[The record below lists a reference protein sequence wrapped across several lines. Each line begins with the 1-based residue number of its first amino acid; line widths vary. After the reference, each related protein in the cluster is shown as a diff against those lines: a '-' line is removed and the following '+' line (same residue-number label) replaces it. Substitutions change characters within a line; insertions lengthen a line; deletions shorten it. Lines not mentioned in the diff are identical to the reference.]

1 VANWLTSNGIDERTL
16 LLIKPD
22 GVMRGLCGEIIGRLE
37 RTGLA
42 IIGLKM
48 IQVSKER
55 AEEHYSDDQEWL
67 TSVGNKTLKTYVKHD
82 RDPIVEMGT
91 ADPLAIGRIIRGW
104 LIEYMTSAPI
114 VACVAQGP
122 HVIDVVRKL
131 AGETMPSDAAPG
143 SIRGDFATISAV
155 AANSLHIAVRNLIHA
170 SSSEEE
176 AEREIAT
183 WFEPGELCPNRP
195 MAWTANYNLR

>member
-1 VANWLTSNGIDERTL
+1 MTASGIDERTL

-22 GVMRGLCGEIIGRLE
+22 GVLRGLCGEIIGRLE
-37 RTGLA
+37 RAGLA

-48 IQVSKER
+48 IQVSKQR
-55 AEEHYSDDQEWL
+55 AERHYSDDPAWL
-67 TSVGNKTLKTYVKHD
+67 ESLGKKTLKTYVKHS

-91 ADPLAIGRIIRGW
+91 ADPLTIGTIIRGW
-104 LIEYMTSAPI
+104 LISYMTSAPI

-143 SIRGDFATISAV
+143 SIRGDFATVSAV
-155 AANSLHIAVRNLIHA
+155 AANSLHIAVRNIIHA
-170 SSSEEE
+170 SSSEDE

-183 WFEPGELCPNRP
+183 WFKPDELCPHRP
-195 MAWTANYNLR
+195 VAWTAIYNL